1 MHINAIGSDVMLRS
15 RLRARIK
22 HIRREDSG
30 IKETGGVDSLQ
41 NNEVINLAQER
52 GMRVDKTM
60 FDLRRDLKNWIEMTQ
75 NKKMPTSLL
84 LLSRTLMVTAGAE
97 DVTAQIAGVLKDLP
111 DAVDEVLVDSLNE
124 EDPELKKKTTDRQTK
139 IIQEEKA
146 ERKKGEKEK
155 AEADLKDEQKEKEY
169 KEKQKLV
176 EFVKIATDDSA
187 VSQEKEQLQKMRAQV
202 EDAKWKVGHSDDYL
216 QRWQILLSREDLIP
230 TSKIS
235 MEEVKRIW
243 IANELRLGEI
253 EEHFKRWD
261 VNQDGHLSAKRT
273 WLLLDE
279 ALQMKKES
287 IPVSFGDVI
296 SEVGEESD
304 GDEEERQE
312 LKKTATKVSEKLQ
325 KMFDK
330 LEKDINKSDQ
340 KIGSSLKALPVEEC
354 TPEKIKEVIEQE
366 YEDTVPSHLVEEI
379 LKSFNSDD
387 TPEQVKEK
395 IEKQFSAWKEEN
407 YDEVLEEMD
416 VSDIEEEDL
425 KWEKDAEPKSDN
437 GTKSA

>member
-1 MHINAIGSDVMLRS
+1 M
-15 RLRARIK
+15 
-22 HIRREDSG
+22 
-30 IKETGGVDSLQ
+30 
-41 NNEVINLAQER
+41 
-52 GMRVDKTM
+52 
-60 FDLRRDLKNWIEMTQ
+60 
-75 NKKMPTSLL
+75 KMPTSLL

-111 DAVDEVLVDSLNE
+111 DAVDEVLVDFLNE

-146 ERKKGEKEK
+146 ERKKAEKEK
-155 AEADLKDEQKEKEY
+155 AESDLKDEQKEKEQ

-176 EFVKIATDDSA
+176 EYVKIATDDSA
-187 VSQEKEQLQKMRAQV
+187 VRQEKEQLQKMRAQV
-202 EDAKWKVGHSDDYL
+202 EDAKWKVGHSDDYIH
-216 QRWQILLSREDLIP
+216 RWQILLSRDDLIRP

-235 MEEVKRIW
+235 MEEVKKIW

-279 ALQMKKES
+279 ALQMKKET
-287 IPVSFGDVI
+287 IPVTFGEVI

-312 LKKTATKVSEKLQ
+312 IKKTATKVS
-325 KMFDK
+325 DK

-340 KIGSSLKALPVEEC
+340 KIGTSLKALPVEEC

-366 YEDTVPSHLVEEI
+366 YEDSVPSHLVEEI
-379 LKSFNSDD
+379 LRSFHTDD
-387 TPEQVKEK
+387 TPEQVKDK
-395 IEKQFSAWKEEN
+395 IERQFSAWKEEN

-425 KWEKDAEPKSDN
+425 KWETKEEAQPKSDN
-437 GTKSA
+437 GN